1 VIAANGSNQTMGVF
15 NNGGS
20 SSISDMTIAVTGTA
34 TVQGMFIFRGAS
46 STLTN
51 VAITASGGSG
61 EGININLSSPTI
73 RNSTITS
80 SGVGVEVNDAND
92 TPPWDIVTI
101 DTSQIHSDGATFHNS
116 WNWPGMTTVRIGAS
130 QLAGGDIVTATS
142 NITFIC
148 AGVYDENYV
157 LSAGCP

>member
-1 VIAANGSNQTMGVF
+1 MDGTGQTLGVF

-20 SSISDMTIAVTGTA
+20 ARMSDMTIAVTGTA
-34 TVQGMFIFRGAS
+34 TVQGAFIFRGAS
-46 STLTN
+46 SRLMN

-61 EGININLSSPTI
+61 EGININFSSPTI

-80 SGVGVEVNDAND
+80 SGVGIEVNDAND

-101 DTSQIHSDGATFHNS
+101 DTSQIHSDGATLHNS
-116 WNWPGMTTVRIGAS
+116 WDWPGMTTVRIGAS

-142 NITFIC
+142 KITFIC